1 MGHLKSEATRFVA
14 YQQVGQII
22 ENGGC
27 YYLPRMIGLG
37 RALEFAYT
45 GSLDSETAYRWGML
59 NHLVPL
65 AELESFT
72 RGLCQRI
79 IDQPPLVQ
87 WNSKRIETTMVLTS
101 NAGGILQSSADA
113 KEARRAFVEKR
124 KPQFRGI

>member
-1 MGHLKSEATRFVA
+1 
-14 YQQVGQII
+14 
-22 ENGGC
+22 
-27 YYLPRMIGLG
+27 
-37 RALEFAYT
+37 
-45 GSLDSETAYRWGML
+45 ML

-65 AELESFT
+65 AELEGFT

-87 WNSKRIETTMVLTS
+87 WNSKRIMRAALDSSLETTMVLTS

-124 KPQFRGI
+124 KPTFRGV